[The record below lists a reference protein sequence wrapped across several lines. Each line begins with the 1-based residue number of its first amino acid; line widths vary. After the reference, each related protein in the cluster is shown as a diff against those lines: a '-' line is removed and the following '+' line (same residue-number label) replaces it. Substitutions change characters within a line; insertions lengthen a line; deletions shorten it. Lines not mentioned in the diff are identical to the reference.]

1 MSSLIGSTGRNHDN
15 GRMIEIERVG
25 SFIKWHGNQ
34 ITSAVNIT
42 MKWAWSLH
50 VIIKWN
56 RCHLQMSCISR
67 IASLVFINIVFR
79 RSEHFN
85 FQLLKWQD
93 RSKQLNYNSSMSK
106 VVTTKISNFY
116 FSIINLS
123 YFPEFNTWTCY
134 NSLLL
139 IKNLLYSVISFIYN

>member
-1 MSSLIGSTGRNHDN
+1 MNWKILICFVFCETRICWTNIIKRSLYNFFYELKIKCIHFIGWYHYACNLKYDLSSLIGSTGRNHDN
-15 GRMIEIERVG
+15 GRMIGIERVG

-56 RCHLQMSCISR
+56 RCHLQMSRISR

-93 RSKQLNYNSSMSK
+93 RSK
-106 VVTTKISNFY
+106 
-116 FSIINLS
+116 
-123 YFPEFNTWTCY
+123 
-134 NSLLL
+134 
-139 IKNLLYSVISFIYN
+139 